1 MLEEEFKFIKPGEVR
16 TRFAP
21 SPTGFLHIGSART
34 ALFNYLFAKKNQGS
48 FILRI
53 EDTDRERSKT
63 EFEEDILENLKWLGI
78 EWNEGPIAYA
88 QNQKLAP
95 YRTEG
100 SGAGSKIPEGKPSAS
115 YGAGKNQK
123 YIGDYGPYRQSERGE
138 IYKKYLEKLL
148 KEGKAYYCFCSEEEL
163 EAQRQYQMS
172 IGEAPRYSGKCANLT
187 KEEIKKCLA
196 EEKKF
201 VIRFKVEAKKI
212 EFEDLIRGKIEFDT
226 GLMGDFVIAKQES
239 GGLPRTKISGDSNF
253 SSSNKKNL
261 VRGRFTPLYNFGVVV
276 DDFEMQISHVIR
288 GEEHISNTPKQILIQ
303 EALGFPQLKY
313 AHLPLILAPDRS
325 KLSKRHGAVSAAQ
338 YRKLGYLPE
347 ALVNFIVFLGWNPG
361 EEREIYSMASLI
373 KEFSLERVQKG
384 GAIFNIQRLDFLNG
398 FYVRQKSIE
407 RLTELCL
414 PYLIESGLIEE
425 KNDPEPLKLP
435 LEEKRQFKI
444 KESGEEIS
452 FETLKNIVS
461 LYQERLK
468 KLSEISEL
476 TDFFF
481 KEKLEYN
488 RGLLKWRE
496 MTDREIKQSLDK
508 SFKILHKIKEGEFT
522 KGNLEKIL
530 MPEAEKFG
538 QEISK
543 KRGLPAEALA
553 KAGDRGYL
561 LWPLRVALTGKEASA
576 GPFEIAEI
584 LGREKTLKRIRE
596 AKRIIK
602 EQ

>member
-1 MLEEEFKFIKPGEVR
+1 MLKEEFKFIKPGEVR

-239 GGLPRTKISGDSNF
+239 GGLPRTKISSDSNF

-596 AKRIIK
+596 AKRTIK